1 MKELVNEKQ
10 DLVCKLV
17 KLEVIKKYIKKRKN
31 PKKSVI
37 LQMTMIERKGQKESE
52 LNRQAFR
59 MS

>member
-17 KLEVIKKYIKKRKN
+17 KLEVTMKFIKNRKN

-37 LQMTMIERKGQKESE
+37 L
-52 LNRQAFR
+52 
-59 MS
+59 

>member
-17 KLEVIKKYIKKRKN
+17 KLEVTKKYIKKRKN

-37 LQMTMIERKGQKESE
+37 L
-52 LNRQAFR
+52 
-59 MS
+59 